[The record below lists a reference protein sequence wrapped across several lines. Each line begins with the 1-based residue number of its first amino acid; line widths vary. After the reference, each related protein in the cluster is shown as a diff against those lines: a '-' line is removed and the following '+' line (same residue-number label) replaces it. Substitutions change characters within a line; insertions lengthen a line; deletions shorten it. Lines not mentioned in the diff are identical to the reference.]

1 MVNRISSNIQELDT
15 INNSLEHTVE
25 ERTLSLV
32 EANKEL
38 ELYKNDL
45 ELKVKNA
52 ISEQEKTHIL
62 LAQQSKMASLGEMLA
77 SISHQWKQPLAIVS
91 SINIKLQFKNSLG
104 VLDSKLVNES
114 TISIEKQLGF
124 MTQTLNDFSH
134 FFKPNKNSVEFSI
147 KDSILKILNLFG
159 KEYENKNII
168 ISISENHPQTIKNFN
183 SEFQQVVLNILN
195 NARDV
200 IVEKEIDNR
209 AIDIHI
215 EYLEDYVEIR
225 LQDYAGGI
233 DLGVISNIFKAY
245 ITTKSSE
252 KGTGIGLFMSKR
264 LVEESMGGKLSVENV
279 NGGACFFN

>member
-245 ITTKSSE
+245 
-252 KGTGIGLFMSKR
+252 GHL
-264 LVEESMGGKLSVENV
+264 
-279 NGGACFFN
+279 